1 MTGSASQISRFCKIW
16 ADNITVALASYGV
29 SGARVSVTDPET
41 TSAPSPQEFEHLV
54 CIRFS
59 SGKALKGEL
68 LWVAEK
74 TAAKQV
80 ARLLT
85 GAAPVASAASA
96 ELTDEDR
103 DAFAEFLRQ
112 AAGQTATSWKAELG
126 SEIDLV
132 FQTTAVPAPVT
143 AQCVTLQMTG
153 ENFAAASLRF
163 FLDADLNDALA
174 AVPAPPPPPVERP
187 AEPVVQ
193 TAPPPPKRPAEPAV
207 QTAPPPAPAPLPVP
221 PPRTEPLPTNL
232 GLVLDV
238 TLEATIRFGEREMLL
253 RDIFG
258 LMAGAVV
265 ELNQMVNE
273 PAELHVAGR
282 LVARGEVVVVDGN
295 FGLRVT
301 EVASINERVAAI
313 NF

>member
-1 MTGSASQISRFCKIW
+1 MAENDNKTQSQRFCEMW
-16 ADNITVALASYGV
+16 AESMASSLGSYGV
-29 SGARVSVTDPET
+29 NAATASASDPVSAAAPTQEEFEKLVCVRFSGA
-41 TSAPSPQEFEHLV
+41 
-54 CIRFS
+54 
-59 SGKALKGEL
+59 KALKGEL
-68 LWVAEK
+68 LWVVEK
-74 TAAKQV
+74 PAALQI

-85 GAAPVASAASA
+85 GAAPDATEMS
-96 ELTDEDR
+96 DEDR

-112 AAGQTATSWKAELG
+112 VAGQTATSWKAELG

-132 FQTTAVPAPVT
+132 YQATAEHAPVT
-143 AQCVTLQMTG
+143 AQCVTLKLAG
-153 ENFAAASLRF
+153 ENFSEIPLRL
-163 FLDADLNDALA
+163 FLDADLGTSLA
-174 AVPAPPPPPVERP
+174 SIPAAPPPQAAV
-187 AEPVVQ
+187 
-193 TAPPPPKRPAEPAV
+193 AEPA
-207 QTAPPPAPAPLPVP
+207 ASSAADNGVP
-221 PPRTEPLPTNL
+221 PGVRTEPLPANL

-238 TLEATIRFGEREMLL
+238 ALQATIRFGEKQMLL

-313 NF
+313 DLS